1 MMRPIEEMGLRRGC
15 DMGKRC
21 SMGRRCAS
29 KEKIGPKKKHSPR
42 RRCVSKDGGD
52 ETGEKRFVFP
62 RRRWA

>member
-15 DMGKRC
+15 
-21 SMGRRCAS
+21 SMGRRCVS

-42 RRCVSKDGGD
+42 KICVSKDGGD